1 MGKPNLS
8 YSGNHKVL
16 IESFNDMSTINNLV
30 PFSIRYADLCKF
42 FFVCLFLMVQFYI
55 FKLLFYLQW
64 LDHWIISLL
73 GNVVLFKC
81 IMPSADACLFII
93 LGFIFLLTVQQLL
106 CL

>member
-42 FFVCLFLMVQFYI
+42 CFFVFNGTVLYLEAFVLSPMTRSKPCWEMWSCSNALCHPLM
-55 FKLLFYLQW
+55 L
-64 LDHWIISLL
+64 
-73 GNVVLFKC
+73 
-81 IMPSADACLFII
+81 ACS
-93 LGFIFLLTVQQLL
+93 
-106 CL
+106 